1 VLGMKANIDTGK
13 GFLNDLKMIS
23 LIGTGF
29 TLSKA
34 VPEYIIDD
42 IVTVSFSGVETFE
55 ESTKKREMLKQK
67 EIKKDK
73 VGCKTDI
80 CKRCRA
86 CRLHLNHTSKSLV
99 N

>member
-1 VLGMKANIDTGK
+1 MKANIDTGK

-29 TLSKA
+29 TTRKA
-34 VPEYIIDD
+34 VLEGYFIND
-42 IVTVSFSGVETFE
+42 IVTASLIGVEGFE
-55 ESTKKREMLKQK
+55 GSTKKREMLKQK

-73 VGCKTDI
+73 VGCKTDV

-86 CRLHLNHTSKSLV
+86 CRLHLNHTTKSLV